1 MSKRAEHIEHKGTVA
16 LIGRDFVRVNIE
28 VNEACGLC
36 ASRKA
41 CAMGQS
47 QTREITVATSEADSF
62 SVGEVVKVGAKQRM
76 GIMAVVLCYVVP
88 LILLVTV
95 LAVAIALGV
104 AEGLAAVVSL
114 CSLALYYGVV
124 WLFRNQIAGRVSF
137 TISKL

>member
-1 MSKRAEHIEHKGTVA
+1 
-16 LIGRDFVRVNIE
+16 
-28 VNEACGLC
+28 
-36 ASRKA
+36 
-41 CAMGQS
+41 MGQS